1 MTRPFDFTR
10 ALVRGPGASAVKG
23 LRKGGGPDPDLAGL
37 MAEHAGYVAA
47 LRQAG
52 LAVDELEADEG
63 FPDGLFVEDPAL
75 VFPEAAILLRPGA
88 PSRQGEAALLRPA
101 LEARFP
107 KVLALG
113 EGHADGGDVLDL
125 GDRLLIGLSART
137 DRASASAPARTDRA
151 GAEALASLLA
161 GLGRRAE
168 VVAPPAGVLHLKTGG
183 SLVAEGVVLATAAL
197 AATGRFAGCEII
209 EVPAG
214 EEGGANVLRV
224 NDTLLVGAH
233 YPQIAARLS
242 GLGAEVVPLANREI
256 ARIDAGFTCMSLR
269 W

>member
-10 ALVRGPGASAVKG
+10 ALVRRPGANAVKG
-23 LRKGGGPDPDLAGL
+23 LRAGDRPDPDLAGL
-37 MAEHAGYVAA
+37 LAEHAAYVAA
-47 LRQAG
+47 LRGAG
-52 LAVDELEADEG
+52 LTVDELPADED

-107 KVLALG
+107 AVLELPA
-113 EGHADGGDVLDL
+113 GHADGGDVLDL
-125 GDRLLIGLSART
+125 GTRLLIGLSSRT
-137 DRASASAPARTDRA
+137 DRT
-151 GAEALASLLA
+151 GAEALAALLA
-161 GLGRRAE
+161 GLGRAAE

-197 AATGRFAGCEII
+197 AATGRFAGCEVI
-209 EVPAG
+209 EAPAG

-224 NDTLLVGAH
+224 NDTLLVGER
-233 YPQIAARLS
+233 YPQIAARLA